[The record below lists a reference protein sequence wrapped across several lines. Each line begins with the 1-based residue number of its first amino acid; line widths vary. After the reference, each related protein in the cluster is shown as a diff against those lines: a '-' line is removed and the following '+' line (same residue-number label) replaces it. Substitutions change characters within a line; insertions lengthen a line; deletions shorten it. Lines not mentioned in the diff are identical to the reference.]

1 MSSQPP
7 MDGLQPRHREGPY
20 GRRRLQTVGRLQ
32 PRHGERP
39 PANCVLTM

>member
-1 MSSQPP
+1 MSSKPP

-20 GRRRLQTVGRLQ
+20 GRRRLQPVGRLP
-32 PRHGERP
+32 PRHGEMT